1 VSAQALHPGAVT
13 AARAAR
19 TPYDACPLCD
29 HEDATDLGWADCS
42 RHALYDPRL
51 PRAMRWLSCDGCA
64 HVFVD
69 GYFDDA
75 ALAVLLAATHAGQTP
90 GHDAARARGVSAAI
104 VREVS
109 RLRGGD
115 GGRWLDVGFGNGA
128 LLTTA
133 DEFGYDVVGLD
144 LRTSSVERMRAA
156 GVEAHA
162 VDLAVFAPTGG
173 PFDVISMADVL
184 EHMPFPRRA
193 LARAHTLLAE
203 GGHLFLSMPTMDAA
217 AWRALDAARQNPYWA
232 EIEHLHNFGRRRLH
246 ALLRAHGFDPVR
258 YDVSQRYVASMEI
271 VARRT

>member
-90 GHDAARARGVSAAI
+90 GHDAAI
-104 VREVS
+104 VREGS

-203 GGHLFLSMPTMDAA
+203 GGHLFLSMPNMDAA